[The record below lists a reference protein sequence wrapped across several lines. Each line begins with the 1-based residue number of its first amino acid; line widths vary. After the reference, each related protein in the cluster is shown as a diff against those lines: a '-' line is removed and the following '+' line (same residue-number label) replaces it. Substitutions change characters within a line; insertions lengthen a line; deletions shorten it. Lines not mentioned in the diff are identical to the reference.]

1 MLERLRHL
9 APLAGVALF
18 GLALWALHHAL
29 KDVRYHDIVLA
40 LRALPRSR
48 VELALLT
55 TALGYGALT
64 LYDTLAC
71 RYVGHPLPYRRT
83 AFASF
88 VGYAFSHTLGVP
100 VLSGGAI
107 RLRLYTAWGL
117 SAAEVGGILAFN
129 AITFWLGFAAVGG
142 VIMLV
147 RPPHVPPTIPLPV
160 HSLRAVG
167 AVLLVL
173 VVAYALIGVFRKTPI
188 VVAGRSFPMPA
199 PRIVAPQVVIAAVDW
214 TAASMTLWALLPPSP
229 HLPLPMVLGAFL
241 LAQTAGLAS
250 HLPGGLGV
258 FETAIVLLLCP
269 PLDAHDVA
277 GSLIAF
283 RAVYYLL
290 PLILAALALGAH
302 ELSIRQTVFRRL
314 ALAVEDWGSA
324 VVPQV
329 LSLAAFAA
337 GGLLLLSGAAPA
349 VPSRLARIGNVLPLP
364 LLEISHFLGSLA
376 GLALLVLARDLQRRI
391 DAAWVSTTILLAAG
405 TALALLKGLDWE
417 IALILAVTLAAFLP
431 CRRAFYRRTAL
442 LDDRL
447 SPGWTSAVLLVVG
460 GTVWLLVF
468 AHRHVEYAHELW
480 WQFELTPSAPRALRA
495 TTGAVIFGIAVGAWM
510 LRRPVRPEPGPSADP
525 VELDAAQAVAATSPS
540 TMAYLALTGDKR
552 LFWGDD
558 RRAFV
563 MYDVE
568 GRSWIALGDPVG
580 PPDAATE
587 LAWRFREL
595 ADRHEGLCA
604 FYQVTA
610 ERLPLYLDLGLSL
623 QKLGEEGRVRLADFS
638 LAGGQ
643 HKSLRQAVRRLADEG
658 FTVRVVEPGEVAA
671 RMSELHDV
679 SDAWLA
685 EKHTREKGF
694 SLGVFS
700 PDYLRRFPAALV
712 EREGRLLAFA
722 NLWLGAAHEELSI
735 DLMRHRPDAP
745 RGVMDLLFTELMQ
758 WGHTQGFAW
767 FNLGMAPL
775 SGLPEHELSPLWN
788 RVGAIVFRHGE
799 HFYNFQGLRAYKE
812 KFDPVW
818 TPRYLAAPGG
828 LHLARVLANLATLI
842 GGGLRGVVA
851 K

>member
-1 MLERLRHL
+1 MPERLRHL
-9 APLAGVALF
+9 APLAGVVLF
-18 GLALWALHHAL
+18 GAALWALHHAL
-29 KDVRYHDIVLA
+29 RDVRYHDVVLA

-48 VELALLT
+48 VGLALLT

-71 RYVGHPLPYRRT
+71 RYVGHPLPYRQT

-129 AITFWLGFAAVGG
+129 ALTFWLGFAALGG
-142 VIMLV
+142 AVLLV

-160 HSLRAVG
+160 HSLRGVG
-167 AVLLVL
+167 AGLLVL
-173 VVAYALIGVFRKTPI
+173 VVAYAMIGVFRKTPL
-188 VVAGRSFPMPA
+188 VVGGRAFPVPA
-199 PRIVAPQVVIAAVDW
+199 PRIVAPQLVVAALDW
-214 TAASMTLWALLPPSP
+214 TAASLTLWALLPPSP
-229 HLPLPMVLGAFL
+229 HLPLPMVMGAFL

-269 PLDAHDVA
+269 PLDAHEVA

-290 PLILAALALGAH
+290 PLILAAVALGAH
-302 ELSIRQTVFRRL
+302 ELSRRQAVFQRVARV
-314 ALAVEDWGSA
+314 VEDWGSA

-329 LSLAAFAA
+329 LSVAAFAS

-349 VPSRLARIGNVLPLP
+349 VPSRLARVGHVLPLP

-376 GLALLVLARDLQRRI
+376 GIGLLVLARDLQRRI
-391 DAAWVSTTILLAAG
+391 DAAWVLTTILLAIG
-405 TALALLKGLDWE
+405 TVLALLKGLDWE

-431 CRRAFYRRTAL
+431 CRREFYRGTAL
-442 LDDRL
+442 LGERL

-460 GTVWLLVF
+460 GTIWLLVF

-480 WQFELTPSAPRALRA
+480 WQFELAPSAPRALRA

-510 LRRPVRPEPGPSADP
+510 LRRPVRPEPGPTDP
-525 VELDAAQAVAATSPS
+525 AELDAAQAIAAASPS

-552 LFWGDD
+552 LFWSDD
-558 RRAFV
+558 RHAFL

-580 PPDAATE
+580 PDDAATE

-610 ERLPLYLDLGLSL
+610 ARLPLYLDLGLSL
-623 QKLGEEGRVRLADFS
+623 QKLGEEGRVALRDFS

-643 HKSLRQAVRRLADEG
+643 HKSLRQATRRLVDDG
-658 FTVRVVEPGEVAA
+658 ITVRVVEPAEVTS
-671 RMSELHDV
+671 RMAELRAV

-694 SLGVFS
+694 SLGFFS

-712 EREGRLLAFA
+712 EQHGQLLAFA
-722 NLWLGAAHEELSI
+722 NLWCGGGKDELSI

-745 RGVMDLLFTELMQ
+745 RGVMDLLFAELMQ
-758 WGHTQGFAW
+758 WGSTQGYAW

-799 HFYNFQGLRAYKE
+799 HFYNFQGLRGYKE

-828 LHLARVLANLATLI
+828 LHLARVLANLASLI
-842 GGGLRGVVA
+842 SGGLRGVVA